1 MKDDHPADT
10 GRIDDLYA
18 VLATRHRRAV
28 LAYFR
33 ESAADVASVNDIA
46 AEICDHDHGGE
57 EQAVVQ
63 LQDYAL
69 PRLDAADVVDYDPR
83 TATIRYRGHPDL
95 DGAGDAAPDG
105 DER

>member
-1 MKDDHPADT
+1 MADQHPADT
-10 GRIDDLYA
+10 GRIDDLYT

-33 ESAADVASVNDIA
+33 ESSADVASVNDIA
-46 AEICDHDHGGE
+46 EDICDHDHGGE

-63 LQDYAL
+63 LHDYAL

-95 DGAGDAAPDG
+95 DGAEKPVPDA